1 MRASVFT
8 GLLAILL
15 IAGCSGS
22 DSSTSSGGA
31 SDGSLS
37 TAEVATLTY
46 MREEE
51 KLARDVY
58 LTLYERWRMD
68 IFSNI
73 ASSEQQ
79 HMDTMAAMINRYGI
93 ADPVTSN
100 AVGSFTNPSL
110 DALYDRLVAQGRS
123 SRDAAIE
130 VGIFIETTDITDL
143 QRAIDESTHADLDQA
158 YQNLLSG
165 SYNHLA
171 AFNAQPR

>member
-1 MRASVFT
+1 MA
-8 GLLAILL
+8 
-15 IAGCSGS
+15 
-22 DSSTSSGGA
+22 
-31 SDGSLS
+31 
-37 TAEVATLTY
+37 
-46 MREEE
+46 
-51 KLARDVY
+51 
-58 LTLYERWRMD
+58 

-93 ADPVTSN
+93 VDPVTSD

-110 DALYDRLVAQGRS
+110 AGLYDRLVAQGRS

-143 QRAIDESTHADLDQA
+143 NRAIDESTHADLDQA
-158 YQNLLSG
+158 YQNLLAG

-171 AFNAQPR
+171 AFTSQQR